1 VLVVGAS
8 ASGIQIAD
16 EVHASGR
23 PVTIAV
29 GRHARLPR
37 RFRGKDILW
46 WLDVMG
52 LFDSTPG
59 DVFDIDVSRH
69 QPSYQLVGRPDHAT
83 LDLATLQSR
92 GVTVVGRVTGVD
104 GKQVTLADDLVATT
118 AAADVK
124 LAVLLA
130 RINEFVERKGLEDE
144 VEVAE
149 PFAPVWPAFT
159 EARTSLNLGDEGIS
173 AVVWATGFRRAYP
186 WLKVPV
192 LDERG
197 ELRHRGGVTPQ
208 PGLYALGL
216 QFMRRRKSAFIDG
229 VGDDAREL
237 AEHVAG
243 RPRAVSR
250 AIA

>member
-1 VLVVGAS
+1 
-8 ASGIQIAD
+8 
-16 EVHASGR
+16 
-23 PVTIAV
+23 
-29 GRHARLPR
+29 
-37 RFRGKDILW
+37 
-46 WLDVMG
+46 
-52 LFDSTPG
+52 
-59 DVFDIDVSRH
+59 
-69 QPSYQLVGRPDHAT
+69 
-83 LDLATLQSR
+83 
-92 GVTVVGRVTGVD
+92 
-104 GKQVTLADDLVATT
+104 VATT

-149 PFAPVWPAFT
+149 PFAPVWPAIT